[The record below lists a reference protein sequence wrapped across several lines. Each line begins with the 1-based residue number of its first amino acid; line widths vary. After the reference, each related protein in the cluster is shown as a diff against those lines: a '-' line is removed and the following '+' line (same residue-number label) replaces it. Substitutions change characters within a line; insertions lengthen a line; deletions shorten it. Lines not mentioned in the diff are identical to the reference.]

1 VAGVADAEV
10 TGGVATGVGG
20 AVVMSPKLLGC
31 RTACARVWV
40 LREIISN
47 DEIVRLPHSH
57 THTHTCT
64 LRETERESERERAR
78 ARERKRG

>member
-1 VAGVADAEV
+1 MYINTRGERLKWWLVPAIRGVKEVGVAGVADAEV

-31 RTACARVWV
+31 RTACVRVWV

-47 DEIVRLPHSH
+47 
-57 THTHTCT
+57 
-64 LRETERESERERAR
+64 
-78 ARERKRG
+78 K